1 MYNQNLGVHMKT
13 QYDVCEYDSLF
24 RYRKGQTVNDN
35 LILEYIKI
43 KDSKG
48 KNKRGYLCK
57 CTHDGYIRPLEQY
70 KLDKGLRCCS
80 VCAGKVI
87 IEGVNDVAT
96 TKPELVQYIHD
107 KSLIH
112 CLTLASDRTIELEC
126 PICHT
131 VKKGT
136 LHQINA
142 DGFSCLKCGDG
153 RTIPNK
159 LMYLILEKN
168 NVEFECA
175 VAFKWCS
182 FPSYKNDKVT
192 HGVYDF
198 VVESKKLIIEM
209 DGGLGHGK
217 KLHYHSKKTLE
228 ETVYIDKMKDKLAI
242 ENGYKLIRIDCD
254 YTEDNKFEYLH
265 KSLSNSSFTNY
276 FDISNIDMAELFNEA
291 NNTSLV
297 KEASILW
304 NQGLALGEIREK
316 LKYGKVTIRKY
327 LKIGTKVGL
336 CNYDE
341 TTAYERGKRHFSNG
355 VWEYSLHFPSALEFS
370 EFLETY
376 GIPLN
381 FHTIKNRFVS
391 GNVDE
396 TIIDGIRIVRTKHK
410 E

>member
-1 MYNQNLGVHMKT
+1 MKT

-168 NVEFECA
+168 NVEFECE

-182 FPSYKNDKVT
+182 FPSYKNDNVS
-192 HGVYDF
+192 VP
-198 VVESKKLIIEM
+198 VV
-209 DGGLGHGK
+209 
-217 KLHYHSKKTLE
+217 
-228 ETVYIDKMKDKLAI
+228 A
-242 ENGYKLIRIDCD
+242 R
-254 YTEDNKFEYLH
+254 
-265 KSLSNSSFTNY
+265 
-276 FDISNIDMAELFNEA
+276 
-291 NNTSLV
+291 
-297 KEASILW
+297 
-304 NQGLALGEIREK
+304 
-316 LKYGKVTIRKY
+316 
-327 LKIGTKVGL
+327 
-336 CNYDE
+336 
-341 TTAYERGKRHFSNG
+341 
-355 VWEYSLHFPSALEFS
+355 
-370 EFLETY
+370 
-376 GIPLN
+376 
-381 FHTIKNRFVS
+381 
-391 GNVDE
+391 
-396 TIIDGIRIVRTKHK
+396 
-410 E
+410 